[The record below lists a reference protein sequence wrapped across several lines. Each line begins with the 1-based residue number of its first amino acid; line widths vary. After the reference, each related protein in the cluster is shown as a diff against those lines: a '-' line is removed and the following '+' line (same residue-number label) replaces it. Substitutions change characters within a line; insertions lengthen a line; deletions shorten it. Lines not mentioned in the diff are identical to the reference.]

1 MRVVSEPANLIEAYL
16 LKGVLESDGIPVFVR
31 GEHLLGGVGQLPAI
45 GLLALC
51 VPDVCAEQANG
62 ILAALAAHPPLA
74 VPSAPEMAAPG
85 VVMA

>member
-51 VPDVCAEQANG
+51 VPDVCAEQADG
-62 ILAALAAHPPLA
+62 ILAALAVDRTCAGA
-74 VPSAPEMAAPG
+74 DEPEWAGVGTAMA
-85 VVMA
+85 